1 MGRCR
6 HVRVGELVHVSM
18 TFLMPLFMLSLVLFL
33 VLFLM
38 LLIVMIVVHIKHST
52 GGNLVI
58 PHVSILKAIGE
69 I

>member
-18 TFLMPLFMLSLVLFL
+18 TLLMPLFMLSFVLFL
-33 VLFLM
+33 V

>member
-1 MGRCR
+1 
-6 HVRVGELVHVSM
+6 M
-18 TFLMPLFMLSLVLFL
+18 TFLMPLFMLSL